1 MIIPKSLSDTQDIT
15 AFIKETATVKGYN
28 TKVYSFFVTDDNEI
42 MHSGTFHARQT
53 NDGIEYLKPFY
64 DKKGYRIQK
73 LKYKYMQMKQLWKFD
88 NHLYATSSTDE
99 RCSEDTQMIMKKLK
113 SNSAQIASLQK
124 TIEDTQIILRKVASK
139 VDQLSSIPIKFSM
152 N

>member
-1 MIIPKSLSDTQDIT
+1 MISSSDTQDIS
-15 AFIKETATVKGYN
+15 AFIKETATAKGFN
-28 TKVYSFFVTDDNEI
+28 TKVYSFFVTEDNEI
-42 MHSGTFHARQT
+42 LHSGTFHAHQT
-53 NDGIEYLKPFY
+53 KDGIEFLKPFY

-88 NHLYATSSTDE
+88 NHLFATSSIDE
-99 RCSEDTQMIMKKLK
+99 RCSEDTQVIMRKLK
-113 SNSAQIASLQK
+113 SNSEQIASLQK

-139 VDQLSSIPIKFSM
+139 VDKLTTVPIKFSI